1 MSKIEEVKVTKKQ
14 QSISAEDKKCLIPIF
29 VSTNYDKFL
38 LMDSNRLL
46 KAGKIARLKEEIERR
61 DLTYE
66 NEIKV
71 RLSDDGKN
79 LIVLEGQHRFKV
91 CCDMG
96 LPIFYRF
103 SIMDT
108 KDIGLFNSVQDK
120 WSLEDSLHHYC
131 VEGVHDYKILS
142 GFRKQYKYPISTLI
156 HVLSGRND
164 KTMLNEFRR
173 GHFTVTQGLEFV
185 HSLLSKIQQ
194 FKPFND
200 RIYRHRT
207 FLKVYMD
214 LMTHPEFE
222 HEKMLHKVEQVPMR
236 FIYCTKVNDYLRMI
250 EDVYNWNNKTKQIK
264 LY

>member
-1 MSKIEEVKVTKKQ
+1 MNKIEEVKVTKRQ
-14 QSISAEDKKCLIPIF
+14 QTISAEDKKCLIPIF

-131 VEGVHDYKILS
+131 VEGRHDYKILA

>member
-1 MSKIEEVKVTKKQ
+1 MNKIEEVKVSKRQ
-14 QSISAEDKKCLIPIF
+14 QTISAEDKKCLIPIF

-131 VEGVHDYKILS
+131 VEGRHDYKILA

>member
-1 MSKIEEVKVTKKQ
+1 MSRTKEIKITKQ
-14 QSISAEDKKCLIPIF
+14 QQSMSSEDQEWLIPIF

-38 LMDSNRLL
+38 LLESNRLI
-46 KAGKIARLKEEIERR
+46 KPGKVSRLKEEIERR
-61 DLTYE
+61 DLTHE

-71 RLSDDGKN
+71 RISNDGKH
-79 LIVLEGQHRFKV
+79 LIVLEGQHRFKT
-91 CCDMG
+91 CYDMN
-96 LPIFYRF
+96 LPIFYRY
-103 SIMDT
+103 SIMET

-142 GFRKQYKYPISTLI
+142 GFRKQYMYPISTLI

-164 KTMLNEFRR
+164 KTMLDEFRR
-173 GHFTVTQGLEFV
+173 GQFIVTQGLEFV
-185 HSLLSKIQQ
+185 HELLSKIQQ

-200 RIYRHRT
+200 KIYRHRT

-236 FIYCTKVNDYLRMI
+236 FVYCTKVNDYLRMI
-250 EDVYNWNNKTKQIK
+250 EDVYNWKNSNQIK